1 MTDFERAL
9 RHTGNHGDRAA
20 AAAEAFVERA
30 GREGLID
37 VAYTTIDGPVG
48 KLLVAG
54 TKRGLVRVAYSGHL
68 PHDKVL
74 LELAED
80 LSPRMLEAPGQLDS
94 VRRQLEEYFEGRR
107 TSFDLKL
114 DWRLSHGFGQRV
126 LRHTARIPY
135 GHVSTY
141 KTVAAAAGS
150 PRGARA
156 AGNALGANP
165 LPIVVPCH
173 RVLHSGGGIGGYG
186 GGLERK
192 EFLLTLEGVGG
203 KWSGASPAPPSL
215 PGKT

>member
-9 RHTGNHGDRAA
+9 RRTGNHRDRAA

-150 PRGARA
+150 PRGGPGRRQRTRREPASDRGSLPPRA
-156 AGNALGANP
+156 AQRWGNRRLRRGPRAQGVPAQP
-165 LPIVVPCH
+165 RGRGGEVVG
-173 RVLHSGGGIGGYG
+173 R
-186 GGLERK
+186 RR
-192 EFLLTLEGVGG
+192 
-203 KWSGASPAPPSL
+203 AAPPADL
-215 PGKT
+215 R